1 MRGFDLWRDAQ
12 IVFWVVGALWSWYM
26 VNSNNKY
33 FKIRVQDEKNTIS
46 CNLVMW
52 FVLMIMCV
60 VKCARMFM

>member
-12 IVFWVVGALWSWYM
+12 IVFWVIWALWSWYM

-52 FVLMIMCV
+52 FVLMIVCV

>member
-1 MRGFDLWRDAQ
+1 MRGFDWWRYAQ
-12 IVFWVVGALWSWYM
+12 IVFWVIGALWSWYM

-52 FVLMIMCV
+52 FVLMIVCV

>member
-1 MRGFDLWRDAQ
+1 MRGFDLWRDSQ
-12 IVFWVVGALWSWYM
+12 IVFWVVGVLWSWYM

-52 FVLMIMCV
+52 FVLMIVCV

>member
-33 FKIRVQDEKNTIS
+33 FKIRVQDEKT

-52 FVLMIMCV
+52 FVLMIVCV
-60 VKCARMFM
+60 VKCAKMFM